1 MKQKYSMYIVIPG
14 LIQEAVVKNLLL
26 RLLLRDVLMANE
38 SKTEIY
44 KNIHN
49 IPFYLYIDNLTC

>member
-1 MKQKYSMYIVIPG
+1 MYIVIPG